1 VSGADPVGGANVVSG
16 NPRDRGLCATCAHAQ
31 VITSARGS
39 TFSLCT
45 LSFVDSRFAKYPV
58 LPVRHCDGYSR
69 DAGADH

>member
-1 VSGADPVGGANVVSG
+1 MSGSL
-16 NPRDRGLCATCAHAQ
+16 RDRGLCATCTHAQ

-39 TFSLCT
+39 AFSLRK

-69 DAGADH
+69 DDAAGH